1 MPPSAIRPGA
11 CMILELPETLSNVL
25 GFLGT
30 ACCILA
36 YAYVTYEDRPNRYLQ
51 HGLNLAGA
59 VLLLISLMVNVN
71 LPSIAMET
79 LWAVI
84 AGCGLLKALLSRR
97 KRLRPSDDTTL
108 H

>member
-1 MPPSAIRPGA
+1 
-11 CMILELPETLSNVL
+11 MILDLPESISNIL
-25 GFLGT
+25 GFIGT

-36 YAYVTYEDRPNRYLQ
+36 YAYITYEDEPNRYLQ
-51 HGLNLAGA
+51 HGLNFAGA

-71 LPSIAMET
+71 LPSIAMEA

-84 AGCGLLKALLSRR
+84 AGWGLVKAMLSRR
-97 KRLRPSDDTTL
+97 KPPAAPERTTL